1 MTQLAQMSQNTNAE
15 KVVLTYFGAYPAR
28 DGAAIESVMAEDFH
42 FTSPVG
48 NRIDRKTCFE
58 HFGCLGLVALSILVG
73 CNLALAQAQAQG
85 KTSPLATELGKEFAS
100 ETATVNGITLH
111 YVRGGNGPPIILIH
125 GFPQDWFEY
134 HAIMPRLAKRFT
146 VIAVDLRGIGG
157 STATAGGYDAAN
169 MAEDVHQ
176 LVSALKLERVY
187 FVGHDLG
194 GMVTYAFVRRYPQ
207 ATRGAMILD
216 VPIPGIEGWDEIQGD
231 PSVWHVR
238 FMQVPGLPEKLVA
251 GRQADYL
258 GYFFNFGKFTPS
270 DVAHY
275 VKAYATPAQLHAAF
289 EMYRAFPAN
298 AQFNATQRGP
308 NDVPL
313 FFAAGDGSPF
323 AKLVPKIAEG
333 LRANGC
339 THVETGVIR
348 GSVHYVVEDQ
358 PEAVADFIEQYASLH
373 SK

>member
-1 MTQLAQMSQNTNAE
+1 
-15 KVVLTYFGAYPAR
+15 
-28 DGAAIESVMAEDFH
+28 
-42 FTSPVG
+42 
-48 NRIDRKTCFE
+48 
-58 HFGCLGLVALSILVG
+58 
-73 CNLALAQAQAQG
+73 
-85 KTSPLATELGKEFAS
+85 
-100 ETATVNGITLH
+100 VNGTTLH
-111 YVRGGNGPPIILIH
+111 YVRGGKGPPIILIH

-146 VIAVDLRGIGG
+146 VIAADLRGIGG
-157 STATAGGYDAAN
+157 SKATAGGYDAAN

-187 FVGHDLG
+187 IVGHDLG

-207 ATRGAMILD
+207 VTRGAMILD

-231 PSVWHVR
+231 PSLWHVR

-258 GYFFNFGKFTPS
+258 SYFFNFGKFTPN

-298 AQFNATQRGP
+298 AQFNAAQRGP

-313 FFAAGDGSPF
+313 FFGAGDGSPF
-323 AKLVPKIAEG
+323 AKLVPKIAAG

-339 THVETGVIR
+339 TRVETGVIG
-348 GSVHYVVEDQ
+348 GSVHYVVQDQ
-358 PEAVADFIEQYASLH
+358 PGAVADLIEQYASRH

>member
-1 MTQLAQMSQNTNAE
+1 MMRPAQSSQSANVET
-15 KVVLTYFGAYPAR
+15 
-28 DGAAIESVMAEDFH
+28 
-42 FTSPVG
+42 
-48 NRIDRKTCFE
+48 IDRKTCYKR
-58 HFGCLGLVALSILVG
+58 FGRLWLALLSVLLV
-73 CNLALAQAQAQG
+73 CNIVLAQAQAQG
-85 KTSPLATELGKEFAS
+85 KTSPRATEPGYEFAS
-100 ETATVNGITLH
+100 ETATVNGTTLH
-111 YVRGGNGPPIILIH
+111 YVRGGKGPPIILIH

-134 HAIMPRLAKRFT
+134 RAIMPRLAKRFT

-157 STATAGGYDAAN
+157 SKATAGGYDAAN

-187 FVGHDLG
+187 IVGHDLG

-207 ATRGAMILD
+207 VTRGAMILD

-231 PSVWHVR
+231 PSLWHVR

-258 GYFFNFGKFTPS
+258 GYFFNFGKFTPG

-275 VKAYATPAQLHAAF
+275 GKAYATPVQLHAAF

-298 AQFNATQRGP
+298 AQFNAAQHGA

-323 AKLVPKIAEG
+323 AKLVPKIAAG

-339 THVETGVIR
+339 THVETGAIR
-348 GSVHYVVEDQ
+348 GSVHYLVQDQ
-358 PEAVADFIEQYASLH
+358 PEAVADFIEQYASPH